1 MKIVILFLSLLGL
14 TIALPINQLSRA
26 IATSNSR
33 EILRLLQRYRA
44 QGNNPQQ
51 TQQRSNPGYGLPPAK
66 LVPDQT
72 ALANQHPNEVAP
84 LEWPFI
90 NFPMTLPKTP
100 SELGVNNLQPVPG
113 FQLLPYTQ
121 MAPIDL
127 NTLLALLGH
136 RLFPST
142 QILPAGGDGLNVPQQ
157 LLPPPQILPIIFGNM
172 GPQGAVLSSEEVGSP
187 SQVFTGLILP
197 GMSGIL
203 IPSGQSEALP
213 EGPEGLLPAGQAG
226 SNPANSAGQLPFPEG
241 TADATA
247 LAGIQKISPAMNDD
261 LSGTANGLHPTPSGF
276 RQPGYDHGYTQDPF
290 AEPTVFIKVNMEP
303 SELREP
309 PTTVARPENDK
320 ILGGHTLAQSLVRG
334 DSHMPVT
341 TMETKLLRE
350 P

>member
-1 MKIVILFLSLLGL
+1 MKIVILLLSLLGL
-14 TIALPINQLSRA
+14 TIAFPINQLSRA
-26 IATSNSR
+26 IAASNSK
-33 EILRLLQRYRA
+33 EVFRLLQRYRA
-44 QGNNPQQ
+44 TGNNPQQ

-72 ALANQHPNEVAP
+72 ALTNQLPNEVTP

-90 NFPMTLPKTP
+90 NFPVTLPKTP
-100 SELGVNNLQPVPG
+100 SELGATNWQPVPG
-113 FQLLPYTQ
+113 FQLLPYSQ
-121 MAPIDL
+121 MAPIDINVL
-127 NTLLALLGH
+127 MALLGH

-142 QILPAGGDGLNVPQQ
+142 QILPGGGDGLNIPQQ
-157 LLPPPQILPIIFGNM
+157 LLPPPQILPIILSHM
-172 GPQGAVLSSEEVGSP
+172 GPQGAVLSSEEAESP

-197 GMSGIL
+197 GMPGIL
-203 IPSGQSEALP
+203 IPSGQAEAP
-213 EGPEGLLPAGQAG
+213 PDGQEGLLPAGQAG
-226 SNPANSAGQLPFPEG
+226 SNPGNSAGQLPFPEG

-261 LSGTANGLHPTPSGF
+261 LSGAATGLHPTPSGF
-276 RQPGYDHGYTQDPF
+276 RQPGYEHGVTQDPF
-290 AEPTVFIKVNMEP
+290 AEPTVFIKINMEP

-320 ILGGHTLAQSLVRG
+320 IVGGHTLAQSLVRG

-341 TMETKLLRE
+341 TMESKPLRE